1 MFFMKFLIY
10 RDNNICVSFLKF
22 MVIFLGLSKRSIIV
36 ISRRN
41 KKIKVILTGKLFYRI
56 VTI

>member
-1 MFFMKFLIY
+1 MKFLIY

-41 KKIKVILTGKLFYRI
+41 KKIKVIVTGKLFYRI